1 MSTEL
6 RDGQL
11 IFELGCGWGFLTLWM
26 AAHFA
31 NRRITAVANA
41 NCQRE
46 YIQQQARATQQNGFP
61 LNPKQVRPEPYLE
74 K

>member
-26 AAHFA
+26 AEHFA

-41 NCQRE
+41 NSQRK
-46 YIQQQARATQQNGFP
+46 YIQQQAKLRGLDN
-61 LNPKQVRPEPYLE
+61 RPVTSTIWP
-74 K
+74 